1 MLEPEL
7 PIVTERRR
15 LRAFQEIDLEALHAI
30 QSLPEVVRYLYWQT
44 RTPEQTRA
52 ALAER
57 AARHTRITVEGDKL
71 VLAVDRLDTGALV
84 GDVNLV
90 WTSREHRQ
98 GEIGFVLHPAHHGRG
113 FAREAGAAM
122 LPQIGRASC
131 RERVCAYV

>member
-7 PIVTERRR
+7 PIVTERLR

-71 VLAVDRLDTGALV
+71 VLAVDRLATGALV

-90 WTSREHRQ
+90 WTTPETPP
-98 GEIGFVLHPAHHGRG
+98 GETKKEGRRG
-113 FAREAGAAM
+113 
-122 LPQIGRASC
+122 
-131 RERVCAYV
+131 